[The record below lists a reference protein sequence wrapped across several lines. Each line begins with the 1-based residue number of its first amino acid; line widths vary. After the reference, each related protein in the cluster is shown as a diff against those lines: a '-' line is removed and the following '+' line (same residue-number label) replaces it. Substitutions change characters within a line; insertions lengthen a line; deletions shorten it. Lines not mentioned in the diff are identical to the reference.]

1 MLQELR
7 ALAELLGPFGIRFI
21 LDSLS
26 IQISQQIKELL
37 QLVKQNRNNLR
48 MLRTSFEN
56 HEKMNETT
64 AQLTEKETFL
74 SRLQVIGVIIE
85 FQHSLQ
91 RALEYVMENR
101 VPYLLAPIKEMHS
114 SISSFEDLDKQF
126 RLVELCRAAGLI
138 ADFDVTL
145 CRHLFQNVPSDP
157 SKKFEEYENCCLLLV
172 FAAVTIPFLAKDQD
186 SEYNPDLGGHKNNT
200 HCIAKAINVVA
211 TALFMVNVKAQ
222 DANREEEI
230 GARMVEFLAL
240 ASSSLL
246 RIGNETGVLS
256 RNRDAV
262 FLLIGDIVKKSKV
275 KNINKNFSKNLL
287 ALDDGQAGNMFPI
300 RSTSI

>member
-1 MLQELR
+1 
-7 ALAELLGPFGIRFI
+7 
-21 LDSLS
+21 
-26 IQISQQIKELL
+26 
-37 QLVKQNRNNLR
+37 

-145 CRHLFQNVPSDP
+145 CRHLFQNVPADP
-157 SKKFEEYENCCLLLV
+157 RRGLTFFIKRF
-172 FAAVTIPFLAKDQD
+172 
-186 SEYNPDLGGHKNNT
+186 
-200 HCIAKAINVVA
+200 
-211 TALFMVNVKAQ
+211 
-222 DANREEEI
+222 
-230 GARMVEFLAL
+230 
-240 ASSSLL
+240 
-246 RIGNETGVLS
+246 
-256 RNRDAV
+256 
-262 FLLIGDIVKKSKV
+262 
-275 KNINKNFSKNLL
+275 
-287 ALDDGQAGNMFPI
+287 
-300 RSTSI
+300 